1 MKIEA
6 CLHAGTVSRKMFD
19 RRLCDDGPGNA
30 RCDQRIQFLQ
40 RRNERRSLSLMYAPA
55 VNLELPARKTTA
67 ARTRFDGDADDDR
80 VDYPSHSKPQHR

>member
-6 CLHAGTVSRKMFD
+6 CLHAGTVSRKKFD
-19 RRLCDDGPGNA
+19 RRRCDDGPGNV
-30 RCDQRIQFLQ
+30 RRDQRIQFLQ

-55 VNLELPARKTTA
+55 VNSGTPARKTTA

-80 VDYPSHSKPQHR
+80 VDPPSQ